1 MEGLCNDLCRG
12 IASAIFNGEPSSIRT
27 VPFPTAFPRLGL
39 RRCGRSRRYHH
50 AHVGKRGQGALHTDA
65 ANGYTALV
73 VACLYRSDDGSS
85 WDLCIIS
92 EPAHGRTVRDN
103 VDELQ
108 NYLHRNPPHAPPA
121 VEEGEI
127 IVDAEMPGF
136 VPLEDDEIDLSKP

>member
-85 WDLCIIS
+85 WDLYILS
-92 EPAHGRTVRDN
+92 EPSHGSTKIKITCAGIPRI
-103 VDELQ
+103 
-108 NYLHRNPPHAPPA
+108 HHP
-121 VEEGEI
+121 VEKEKI
-127 IVDAEMPGF
+127 IIDAEMPAF
-136 VPLEDDEIDLSKP
+136 VPLEDNEIDLSKRSSHYIE